1 MEGIMRLKTAG
12 LGLITLGILLL
23 GAQLVLYLGAK
34 NVYPP
39 PDSGE
44 VHIAP
49 PVQTHLNP
57 LPGILG
63 AVTLIAGLTLF
74 AKNPHEADDPRDG
87 RSVP

>member
-1 MEGIMRLKTAG
+1 MRLKTAG
-12 LGLITLGILLL
+12 LGLIALGILLL

-44 VHIAP
+44 AHIAP
-49 PVQTHLNP
+49 PLQARLNP

-63 AVTLIAGLTLF
+63 AVTLIAGLALS
-74 AKNPHEADDPRDG
+74 AKNPREADDPRDG
-87 RSVP
+87 RTVP